1 MSDKPNFAELTDPN
15 DVADSLCECDGY
27 QGSLSTLAELKP
39 AVGSPKP
46 NRPSSVAWVFATAG
60 RWGETALIVSGL
72 GFCEV
77 P

>member
-39 AVGSPKP
+39 AASGHRSGVGLRRSHGSSPWQVDGV
-46 NRPSSVAWVFATAG
+46 R
-60 RWGETALIVSGL
+60 RR
-72 GFCEV
+72 
-77 P
+77 